1 MKFLF
6 EKKLSYAAQR
16 LIFIPIIVFLFTE
29 IIFAQSYSIR
39 GKVVDPKSKPIP
51 GVNVVLLNTEFGAAT
66 DADGTYEISNLPSG
80 NYTIEFSAIGY
91 QKFRKDNVVIKD
103 ELIILNVTL
112 IESVIQTDEVL
123 ITAGKYEQKKSDL
136 TVSTEIISGSKFS
149 ERNFSNLESAMRYV
163 PGVNMTEDQISIRG
177 SSGYSRGTG
186 SRALLAI
193 DGLPFYTGD
202 SGEIVW
208 EMIPT
213 LEIQRVEIIK
223 GASSSLYGSS
233 AIGGVINSITKDI
246 SEKPLTMFNGFYGV
260 YDKPYYN
267 EWDWSGERRP
277 FNGLTLSHSNTLGNF
292 GFNVS
297 LTRLEELS
305 YRKDDDSKKYIGF
318 LKTVYNFTPISSITF
333 LANTFNKKAGQFLYW
348 KDSRNVLVP
357 PDQNLNDRIET
368 NRYLFG
374 LIYKSIIANNIILN
388 IKTSYYRNYF
398 RDNETIPNE
407 STSHLYRGE
416 VQINKNILDDIVLTS
431 GVEGTFSQ
439 VNSSLFGNP
448 DAFTIGAYTV
458 GDITFSFPLI
468 ASLGVRYDYSKLDSL
483 EGAGAISP
491 KIGLNYKLTKEI
503 ILRTSLGTGFRAPTT
518 AEAFTST
525 STGGITVKPNP
536 NIKSEHNLSFEF
548 GLNFTPLSFI
558 NLDVAFFQNEYYDM
572 IEPGVDPSDGLV
584 YFSNLIRARIQGME
598 AGIYF
603 DLIPNEFSFSCNYTY
618 LWARDLQ
625 NGIALRY
632 RPRHIFYSALDFR
645 KWNFDLGINFRY
657 TSRVEEIDD
666 ELVDLGI
673 VIDGDIRVPVY
684 TTDLNFGYNF
694 IAMRFPINIYLTIK
708 NLFNYNYVELIGN
721 LRKIRSY
728 SVGINLAI

>member
-1 MKFLF
+1 M
-6 EKKLSYAAQR
+6 
-16 LIFIPIIVFLFTE
+16 
-29 IIFAQSYSIR
+29 
-39 GKVVDPKSKPIP
+39 
-51 GVNVVLLNTEFGAAT
+51 
-66 DADGTYEISNLPSG
+66 
-80 NYTIEFSAIGY
+80 
-91 QKFRKDNVVIKD
+91 
-103 ELIILNVTL
+103 

-374 LIYKSIIANNIILN
+374 LIYKSIIENNIILN

-536 NIKSEHNLSFEF
+536 NIKSEHN
-548 GLNFTPLSFI
+548 
-558 NLDVAFFQNEYYDM
+558 
-572 IEPGVDPSDGLV
+572 
-584 YFSNLIRARIQGME
+584 
-598 AGIYF
+598 
-603 DLIPNEFSFSCNYTY
+603 
-618 LWARDLQ
+618 
-625 NGIALRY
+625 
-632 RPRHIFYSALDFR
+632 
-645 KWNFDLGINFRY
+645 
-657 TSRVEEIDD
+657 
-666 ELVDLGI
+666 
-673 VIDGDIRVPVY
+673 
-684 TTDLNFGYNF
+684 
-694 IAMRFPINIYLTIK
+694 
-708 NLFNYNYVELIGN
+708 
-721 LRKIRSY
+721 
-728 SVGINLAI
+728 